1 MLKKL
6 VIFFALLLI
15 LIASSWA
22 LFRPGIFKIHD
33 FVHGARIAEMSTA
46 LKDGHFP
53 VRWSQH
59 FGYGYGMPLFEFY
72 APLPYFVGAL
82 LYLIGIPLV
91 TSVKL
96 LFLICTI
103 FTVAGGYKLG
113 TQLYGRAGG
122 IVTAAAITLAPYR
135 AVNLFIRGAV
145 SESWAIMAMVWAL
158 YFTLQTIKKKKNA
171 WFGLVI
177 SLSVL
182 FLSHNL
188 MTVLFV
194 PVGAAIAVAYAF
206 LQGDKIYKPLFSK
219 SNLLQTIRSSA
230 VVFSGYIFAVGCA
243 VFYLLPAFFEK
254 EFTKVERYITG
265 GYFDYH
271 LHFVYLRQFITPY
284 WGYGGSEWG
293 PNDGISFFL
302 GIGQLIGLLLFAVTV
317 LRFLQAKRKGNVS
330 GRKIS
335 FLVIV
340 GILLI
345 LGLLFATEKSVAVW
359 NSIELLKFIQF
370 PWRTLSIVLICVGV
384 LTSALLLTIP
394 SFIKRWTVAWVL
406 LLVLLANAWI
416 FRPEEWLKS
425 ANALYY
431 SSAERISKDMSGILP
446 DYIPSALQE
455 GLPVPQ
461 QLIICDNC
469 ETEVLVERSH
479 QKLVAVKAP
488 TDTTIV
494 FSVAY
499 FPGWVAE
506 VNGEPAELVV
516 SDQGLISVNVPAG
529 SSKVGILLGAT
540 PLRQWSDLISV
551 VSVILV
557 LGIYLYSAKKEKLHG
572 NY

>member
-15 LIASSWA
+15 LLASSWA
-22 LFRPGIFKIHD
+22 LFKPGIFKLHD
-33 FVHGARIAEMSTA
+33 FVHGARIAEMATA

-82 LYLIGIPLV
+82 FYLIGVPLV
-91 TSVKL
+91 SSVKL

-113 TQLYGRAGG
+113 SQLYGRAGG

-135 AVNLFIRGAV
+135 AVNLFVRGAV

-158 YFTLQTIKKKKNA
+158 YFTLQTIKKKKNS

-188 MTVLFV
+188 MTLLFV
-194 PVGAAIAVAYAF
+194 PFGAAITIAYAF
-206 LQGDKIYKPLFSK
+206 LQGDKIYKPLFSI
-219 SNLLQTIRSSA
+219 SNLLQAIKSSA
-230 VVFSGYIFAVGCA
+230 VVFSGYVVAVGCA
-243 VFYLLPAFFEK
+243 AFYLLPAFFEK
-254 EFTKVERYITG
+254 EFTKVEQYITG

-271 LHFVYLRQFITPY
+271 LHFVYLRQFVTPY

-302 GIGQLIGLLLFAVTV
+302 GIGQLIGLLLFSVTV
-317 LRFLQAKRKGNVS
+317 IRFLLAKKKRIVS

-335 FLVIV
+335 FLVVV
-340 GILLI
+340 GILLVI
-345 LGLLFATEKSVAVW
+345 GLLFATEKSVAVW

-370 PWRTLSIVLICVGV
+370 PWRTLSIVLICVGL

-406 LLVLLANAWI
+406 LLVLLANAWL
-416 FRPEEWLKS
+416 FRPEVWLES

-431 SSAERISKDMSGILP
+431 SSPERISKDMSGILP

-461 QLIICDNC
+461 QLVICDKC
-469 ETEVLVERSH
+469 ETEVLVERTH
-479 QKLVAVKAP
+479 QKLVAVKAA

-506 VNGEPAELVV
+506 VNGEPADLVV
-516 SDQGLISVNVPAG
+516 NDQGLITVTVPAG
-529 SSKVGILLGAT
+529 SSKVGILLQGT
-540 PLRQWSDLISV
+540 PLRQWSDLISA

-572 NY
+572 NH